1 MPTPKPV
8 RHRDGTIVWRVR
20 YRLQPGTNPVTD
32 TFDDE
37 RSAARFASLVDKVG
51 GEAARRALDVIAA
64 QDDVTT
70 VDDALA
76 AHLGELAATV
86 TPGTMRR
93 YRQIARDRL
102 SPTFGSLPVQMI
114 DRAAV
119 TSWLAAQRRTP
130 MTRGQR
136 IGQMPSAKTLREA
149 QALLSAVLER
159 LVRDGVIPS
168 NPARGVRPPRDTIS
182 REKVFLTPSQFA
194 RLLEHVPAYYQPLV
208 AVLYGT
214 GLRFGEAT
222 ALTPAD
228 VDLEAAQPV
237 IHVTKAWKEGETGS
251 YLGAPKTR
259 RAVRTVTVPEP
270 LVAVLRAQTEGK
282 GGGDLLFPGPTGGQM
297 ESSSFHRLAWR
308 PAVEAAGLDPA
319 PRVHDLRHSHAS
331 ALIAAGIPLPVIQ
344 RRLGHESIQTTVDVY
359 GHLAPEAY
367 AGAAQAAAVSLVQAL
382 PEIEG

>member
-8 RHRDGTIVWRVR
+8 RHKDGTIVWRVR
-20 YRLQPGTNPVTD
+20 YRLTPGANPVVD

-37 RSAARFASLVDKVG
+37 RSARRFASLVDRVG
-51 GEAARRALDVIAA
+51 GEAARRALDVVTEER
-64 QDDVTT
+64 VTT
-70 VDDALA
+70 FDDALE
-76 AHLGELAATV
+76 AHLGELSATI

-102 SPTFGSLPVQMI
+102 SPTFGPLPVQMI
-114 DRAAV
+114 DRSSV
-119 TSWLAAQRRTP
+119 TRWLATQRTTP

-136 IGQMPSAKTLREA
+136 IGKLPSAKTLREA
-149 QALLSAVLER
+149 QSLLSAVMER
-159 LVRDGVIPS
+159 LVREGDIPS

-194 RLLEHVPAYYQPLV
+194 RLLDHVPAYYQPLV

-237 IHVTKAWKEGETGS
+237 IHVTKAWKEGEAGS

-259 RAVRTVTVPEP
+259 RAVRTVTIPEP
-270 LVAVLRAQTEGK
+270 LVAVLREQAAGK
-282 GGGDLLFPGPTGGQM
+282 AGSDLLFPGPTGGQM

-308 PAVEAAGLDPA
+308 PAVRAAGLDPA

-367 AGAAQAAAVSLVQAL
+367 AGAAQAAAASLVQAL
-382 PEIEG
+382 PEIEA